1 MPVGVQDQDKSEDK
15 SVKLDVSLVRKL
27 NGLTLDYR
35 TPFESKSDHSVFEST
50 GSPSVRSHEQWFIQI
65 GSSSQWQAMSSP
77 NGLLKAIRTKQSR
90 DQQKKLVI
98 GEVYFKSN
106 EDRKRIL
113 DGLVEIKPG
122 GKFEYTKQIIKALKN
137 AKVWTELGG
146 YKTFKSMYKE
156 TEVPIGT
163 A

>member
-1 MPVGVQDQDKSEDK
+1 MPVGVQDQDKSEGK

-65 GSSSQWQAMSSP
+65 GLSSQWQAISSP
-77 NGLLKAIRTKQSR
+77 DGLLKVVRTKQSR
-90 DQQKKLVI
+90 VQQKRLVI

-122 GKFEYTKQIIKALKN
+122 GKFEYTKQIIERLRSAR
-137 AKVWTELGG
+137 VWTELGG
-146 YKTFKSMYKE
+146 YKEFESMYE
-156 TEVPIGT
+156 QVEVPI
-163 A
+163 